1 MENQKSFLDKII
13 EEIRFSG
20 NITIQKENNQKENNQ
35 KDTNQEDKKENYIS
49 QNIYII
55 SPN

>member
-13 EEIRFSG
+13 KEIRFSG
-20 NITIQKENNQKENNQ
+20 NVSSDNVIIK
-35 KDTNQEDKKENYIS
+35 KDNKIKEDKKENYIS
-49 QNIYII
+49 ENIYIL

>member
-13 EEIRFSG
+13 EEIRFWG
-20 NITIQKENNQKENNQ
+20 NVTIQKENNIDKKENNQ
-35 KDTNQEDKKENYIS
+35 ENKKEDYIS
-49 QNIYII
+49 QNIYIL

>member
-20 NITIQKENNQKENNQ
+20 NVSSDNVIIE
-35 KDTNQEDKKENYIS
+35 KDNKIKEDKKENYIS
-49 QNIYII
+49 ENIYIL